1 MMGKHVE
8 EESLELYAMKRL
20 QAEEADQVE
29 DHLLFCEACRIR
41 LEETERYIAG
51 FRLAA
56 RRLAEEKEARRREPA
71 WRRVWDSLR
80 PRRTLMALAAAAS
93 LGLVLVVGLQRE
105 QPVSYLDVTLRTTR
119 GLESTLAVASG
130 RVHYR
135 LHLDAT
141 GLSIAKDSVVTII
154 DGSGF
159 EVRRESGRQAAGGE
173 VLAVVGKQLRRGTYW
188 VRLASKADPART
200 LREYRL
206 EVE

>member
-29 DHLLFCEACRIR
+29 DHLLFCETCRVR
-41 LEETERYIAG
+41 LLETERYIAG

-56 RRLAEEKEARRREPA
+56 RRLADEEEARRRQPA
-71 WRRVWDSLR
+71 WRRLWDSLR
-80 PRRTLMALAAAAS
+80 PRRTLMALAAAS

-141 GLSIAKDSVVTII
+141 GLTITEKSVVTIV

-159 EVRRESGRQAAGGE
+159 EIRREPGRRIDSGE
-173 VLAVVGKQLRRGTYW
+173 VVATVGRQLRRGTYW
-188 VRLASKADPART
+188 VRLASDADPART
-200 LREYRL
+200 LREFRFD
-206 EVE
+206 VE